1 MLLNQQVRKGGM
13 SPDLSCNLKLAILT
27 DLKRLDAA
35 ADVIRTDVLRE
46 ENKSRN
52 LRISRE
58 VFSVLGDAVKSARDV
73 VLRDTFFRVSN
84 FYCKIFLSF
93 WHVIVPSRQFLPAG
107 SMGFGKAR
115 RRQGFS
121 DRKLNIKSVSCSYY
135 WI

>member
-1 MLLNQQVRKGGM
+1 M

-93 WHVIVPSRQFLPAG
+93 WHVIVLSRQCWINGFWKSPPPSRLF
-107 SMGFGKAR
+107 
-115 RRQGFS
+115 
-121 DRKLNIKSVSCSYY
+121 
-135 WI
+135 

>member
-1 MLLNQQVRKGGM
+1 M

-84 FYCKIFLSF
+84 FYYCEIFLSF
-93 WHVIVPSRQFLPAG
+93 WQLIALSMELPG
-107 SMGFGKAR
+107 SMSYGKAR
-115 RRQGFS
+115 LQGCARVF
-121 DRKLNIKSVSCSYY
+121 
-135 WI
+135 

>member
-1 MLLNQQVRKGGM
+1 M

-58 VFSVLGDAVKSARDV
+58 VFSVLGDAVKSASDV
-73 VLRDTFFRVSN
+73 VLRDTFFRVSSL
-84 FYCKIFLSF
+84 FLSF
-93 WHVIVPSRQFLPAG
+93 LTFWLVIELPWRLPG
-107 SMGFGKAR
+107 SLGFWK
-115 RRQGFS
+115 S
-121 DRKLNIKSVSCSYY
+121 PPLKLCPL
-135 WI
+135 

>member
-1 MLLNQQVRKGGM
+1 M

-73 VLRDTFFRVSN
+73 VLRDTFFRVSS
-84 FYCKIFLSF
+84 LSI
-93 WHVIVPSRQFLPAG
+93 WQLIE
-107 SMGFGKAR
+107 KA
-115 RRQGFS
+115 
-121 DRKLNIKSVSCSYY
+121 I
-135 WI
+135 

>member
-1 MLLNQQVRKGGM
+1 M

-93 WHVIVPSRQFLPAG
+93 WHVF
-107 SMGFGKAR
+107 
-115 RRQGFS
+115 RQGNYYLLDQWVLEKPAAVKAFLTVNLIS
-121 DRKLNIKSVSCSYY
+121 KVYPVAIIGFKAQSIRVKKSP
-135 WI
+135 